1 MGEEVY
7 DEDKY
12 HLTAFYGGT
21 AQGPCIQV
29 TDPDGHYA
37 QIPLSVLSKMLP
49 VIQKQMESLAHG
61 IPRGRDPDER
71 DPHQGLLLHPLLDP
85 GLPIPPEQTKASLQD
100 RLKGIL
106 QEKPGI
112 RGKLDAVHLLRD
124 ETGLD
129 IPTSKAAVDRIEQSL
144 NQVTCP
150 TCQGLGKI
158 KGSHEEGEA

>member
-61 IPRGRDPDER
+61 I
-71 DPHQGLLLHPLLDP
+71 LDP